1 MRFRLNP
8 FRRLSNPIPIANG
21 RYARGSA
28 KTRRFPVSPFWIFA
42 SLAMFLTVYFWNDLP
57 SLTPSSRTL
66 PLAAPS
72 PAPVAGSID
81 RENARF
87 AHCAGARRTTCVVD
101 GDTFW
106 YEGRKIRIADINA
119 PETSTPSCPHEAQLG
134 ARATARMTELL
145 NQGPFSLQAWSD
157 GRDTDRYGRALRVVT
172 RGGRSLGEVLVSE
185 GLAERWKGYR
195 GDWC

>member
-8 FRRLSNPIPIANG
+8 FRRPSNPIPIANG

-28 KTRRFPVSPFWIFA
+28 KTRRFPISPFWIFA
-42 SLAMFLTVYFWNDLP
+42 SLAMFLTVFFWNDLP

-66 PLAAPS
+66 PLSTPT
-72 PAPVAGSID
+72 PVTVASGPD

-87 AHCAGARRTTCVVD
+87 AHCSGPKRSTCVVD

-119 PETSTPSCPHEAQLG
+119 PETSSPSCPREAALG
-134 ARATARMTELL
+134 AKATARMTELL
-145 NQGPFSLQAWSD
+145 NQGAFSLQAWTD

-172 RGGRSLGEVLVSE
+172 RDGRSLGEVLVSE

-195 GDWC
+195 GNWC